1 MRFGLT
7 LTVLLGGL
15 AGASPSV
22 VVSKSRVAT
31 VVIQPGA
38 TAPERLA
45 ARELA
50 NGLSDMVGRTVAVV
64 ETANPKPNSIIVG
77 PGPVAKAKF
86 PEVDLARFGAEEF
99 AIKAKGDYLLV
110 AGGRTRGTVYAV
122 NRLLHRQGIRWWTPW
137 ATHIPKKDTI
147 DFRGLDIREKPRFEY
162 RSPFWYHAFDRDW
175 ARRNN
180 ANGQHMRLQPE
191 DGGKTVYKE
200 FVHTFYPLVPP
211 EKHFKTHP
219 EWYSLLDGQRK
230 VEGGQLCTTNPEL
243 RDFVVKRVRE
253 WLKETPEATIVSVSQ
268 NDWYGAC
275 QCPNCKAVDDAEGSP
290 AGTMVALANYVAE
303 KIERDYPHVAI
314 DTLAY
319 QYTRKAPKTIRPRP
333 NVIVRLCSIECNFA
347 QPLTHPSN
355 ASFAQDIRDWGKLTD
370 RLYVWNYVTDFPHYM
385 LPFANWY
392 VVGPNE
398 RFFAANGVR
407 GLFEQGA
414 YQSYG
419 ASMAEMHAW
428 VQSQLLWNPNQNDR
442 KLIAEFLRGYY
453 GSAAKPIQA
462 YLDLMARA
470 AAPHP
475 MSIWIGPDSEIFDV
489 KTVLAADRLWADAE
503 RAVAKDSALLWR
515 VRQGRLPIRYVAL
528 SRWNGLRAEAAR
540 KGVPWT
546 LPESR
551 KAVADA
557 WIREAKGTGPKG
569 WEPISQI
576 SEAGLKPERWIER
589 FAVDPTP
596 VHLPGRVAKRPLPAD
611 ITVPSGA
618 EVLDIQDDEAKLYGE
633 GDLAELRPDSAASDG
648 IACFMPGTH
657 HEWAFQL
664 PASKMPKEAVTGKWK
679 VYAVVRVEP
688 GQDANAPAFTAGL
701 YDTGT
706 SRIWDRIEVKAAEA
720 GAGYRTYLLGT
731 TELSPQSYLWLAP
744 SGNSAVKGV
753 WVDRVILVRA

>member
-1 MRFGLT
+1 MRFALT
-7 LTVLLGGL
+7 LTALLGGF
-15 AGASPSV
+15 AGVHASV
-22 VVSKSRVAT
+22 VVSKSRPAT
-31 VVIQPGA
+31 IVIQPGA

-50 NGLSDMVGRTVAVV
+50 TGLAGIVGVTIPIV
-64 ETANPKPNSIIVG
+64 ETANPTPNSIIIG
-77 PGPVAKAKF
+77 PGPAASAKF
-86 PEVDLARFGAEEF
+86 PEVDLKRFGAEEL
-99 AIKAKGDYLLV
+99 AIKTKGDFLLV
-110 AGGRTRGTVYAV
+110 AGGRERGTVYAV
-122 NRLLHRQGIRWWTPW
+122 NRLLHRQGVRWWTSW
-137 ATHIPKKDTI
+137 ATHVPQKAVI
-147 DFRGLDIREKPRFEY
+147 DFKDLNVREKPRFEY
-162 RSPFWYHAFDRDW
+162 RSPFWFHAFDRDW

-180 ANGQHMRLQPE
+180 ANGQHMHLLPE

-219 EWYSLLDGQRK
+219 EWYSLLDGKRK

-243 RDFVVKRVRE
+243 RDFIVQRVRE
-253 WLKETPEATIVSVSQ
+253 WLKETPDATIVSVSQ

-355 ASFAQDIRDWGKLTD
+355 ASFAQDIRDWSKLTD

-385 LPFANWY
+385 LPFPNWY

-398 RFFAANGVR
+398 RFFAENGVR

-428 VQSQLLWNPNQNDR
+428 VQSQLLWDPRQDDR

-453 GSAAKPIQA
+453 GPAAKPIQT
-462 YLDLMARA
+462 YMDLLAKKV
-470 AAPHP
+470 APHV
-475 MSIWIGPDSEIFDV
+475 MSIWNGPDSEFFDAAI
-489 KTVLAADRLWADAE
+489 VLESDRLWGEAE
-503 RAVAKDSALLWR
+503 KLAAKNSAIAWR

-528 SRWNGLRAEAAR
+528 NRWNGLRAEAAR
-540 KGVPWT
+540 KGLKWS
-546 LPESR
+546 LPQSR

-557 WIREAKGTGPKG
+557 WIREAKGKGPEG
-569 WEPISQI
+569 WSAISQI

-589 FAVDPTP
+589 FAIDPEP
-596 VHLPGRVAKRPLPAD
+596 VHLPGRTANRPLPAD
-611 ITVPSGA
+611 LAVPAGA
-618 EVLDIQDDEAKLYGE
+618 DVVDIQDDEAKLYSE
-633 GDLAELRPDSAASDG
+633 GDLAELRPDPAASDR
-648 IACFMPGTH
+648 IACWMPGTH
-657 HEWAFQL
+657 VEWAFQL
-664 PASKMPKEAVTGKWK
+664 NAAKLPAKARQGRWK
-679 VYAVVRVEP
+679 VYVVARVDP
-688 GQDANAPAFTAGL
+688 GADPKAAAFTAGM
-701 YDTGT
+701 YHEVAGQTDN
-706 SRIWDRIEVKAAEA
+706 RIEVTSTQA
-720 GAGYRTYLLGT
+720 GSGYRTYPLGT
-731 TELSPQSYLWLAP
+731 VQMTPKSYVWVAP
-744 SGNSAVKGV
+744 SGAGAVKGV
-753 WVDRVILVRA
+753 WIDRVIFVRE